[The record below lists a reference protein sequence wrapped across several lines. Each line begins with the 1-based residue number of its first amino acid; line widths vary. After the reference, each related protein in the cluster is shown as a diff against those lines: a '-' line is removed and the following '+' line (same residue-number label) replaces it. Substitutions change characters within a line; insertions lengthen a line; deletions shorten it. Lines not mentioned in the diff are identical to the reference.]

1 MVKSKTLDL
10 SSLLRSEET
19 RAGQL
24 LRARGSAVFAA
35 TEQHCGLSLSLGL
48 YAQPEAG
55 QIEGL
60 AGQLH
65 PQVVEC

>member
-1 MVKSKTLDL
+1 MVEFTLDL
-10 SSLLRSEET
+10 SSLFRSEET
-19 RAGQL
+19 RAGQSL
-24 LRARGSAVFAA
+24 QARESAVFAA

-60 AGQLH
+60 TDQLH
-65 PQVVEC
+65 SQVVEC